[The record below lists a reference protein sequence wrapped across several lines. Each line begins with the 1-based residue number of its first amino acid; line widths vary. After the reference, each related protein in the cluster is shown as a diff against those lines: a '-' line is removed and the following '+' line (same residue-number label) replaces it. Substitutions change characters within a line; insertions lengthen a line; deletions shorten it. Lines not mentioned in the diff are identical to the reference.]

1 MILRRSDVHNPNDVT
16 NKFYSEVIPDTLKKY
31 FKLPGRFV
39 RNFPTKIFRRDGS
52 ERKMD
57 WLYLVKQYGKEFLT
71 LVEFQSYPVN
81 EKKIEIIA
89 DCADYSKTYYGR
101 PVLVIIII
109 TDGFDSS
116 VKEFERTESDIL
128 RPVYIQMSQDEIIER
143 LNNLE
148 VKINNHEELSDDESL
163 DIVFLPM
170 FASKD
175 TSCEITE
182 KVTHLFH
189 KDKSLT
195 GVFRG
200 DIAYGLSIMIKKY
213 FDLTDKGKELLKLIK
228 HDIDRSRLR
237 DVIEFEVDYATKS
250 LQKELIEKNEILNQ
264 KDKVIN
270 HKDEALNHK
279 DEALNHKDEALNQ
292 KDEEIKS
299 LKSILKANG
308 IAY

>member
-1 MILRRSDVHNPNDVT
+1 MILRSDVHNPNDVT
-16 NKFYSEVIPDTLKKY
+16 NKFYSEVVPDTLKKY
-31 FKLPGRFV
+31 FKLPGKFV

-52 ERKMD
+52 EREMD

-81 EKKIEIIA
+81 EEKIEIIA

-101 PVLVIIII
+101 PVLVVIII

-116 VKEFERTESDIL
+116 IKEFERTESDIL

-148 VKINNHEELSDDESL
+148 VKINNHEELSDDEAL

-189 KDKSLT
+189 KDNSLT
-195 GVFRG
+195 GTFRA

-213 FDLTDKGKELLKLIK
+213 FDLTDKGKELLKLIEP
-228 HDIDRSRLR
+228 DIDRSRLR

-264 KDKVIN
+264 KD
-270 HKDEALNHK
+270 EALNHK
-279 DEALNHKDEALNQ
+279 DEVIYQKDEALNQ

-299 LKSILKANG
+299 LKSILKVNG
-308 IAY
+308 IKY